1 MHIYIYSIRSWWRSD
16 EGCEGEHAG
25 HVTTIHTGKVKGPL
39 SARGATLS
47 EKIYVLIVIRWP
59 QITLFFCRDNKQL
72 SFSHWWVDLH
82 KFAPALSLSLLY
94 PICDLTTY
102 LVTNYNLT
110 SPEESDNHVP
120 RVSCDTTLLSDSLL
134 MSSIDRLKINC
145 HVSTTVTCPKSLVH
159 VRIYYAT
166 PIHTCVKL

>member
-1 MHIYIYSIRSWWRSD
+1 M
-16 EGCEGEHAG
+16 
-25 HVTTIHTGKVKGPL
+25 
-39 SARGATLS
+39 
-47 EKIYVLIVIRWP
+47 
-59 QITLFFCRDNKQL
+59 
-72 SFSHWWVDLH
+72 
-82 KFAPALSLSLLY
+82 
-94 PICDLTTY
+94 Y

-110 SPEESDNHVP
+110 SHEESDNHVP

-166 PIHTCVKL
+166 PIHVSNYKDKLQEETYMAHMAKIGVDLFIRK

>member
-1 MHIYIYSIRSWWRSD
+1 MW
-16 EGCEGEHAG
+16 
-25 HVTTIHTGKVKGPL
+25 
-39 SARGATLS
+39 RGARRARDDNTHWES
-47 EKIYVLIVIRWP
+47 EGASQCTWSYSVREDIRLLIVIRWP